1 MTFVALGTLVGGA
14 LSGCSDSFGD
24 GGVTGAV
31 TGFFRDDPAP
41 SVAQNAST
49 AAPKKIAVGAI
60 TNEAVFFGVAAGDEP
75 NSVLAA
81 DNVLKAGGTAAD
93 AATALALSLT
103 VTSPSAASLGGGG
116 MCLVHSPAD
125 GKTEALDFIAPAP
138 ARPDPS
144 ADRPGAVP
152 AMLRGIAALHA
163 RYGSVDFRSHL
174 GKAEQLARFGHVV
187 SRASAS
193 DFALSAGPL
202 FADAA
207 AQRIF
212 ARADGHPHGEG
223 DRLVQQ
229 DLAEFLAEL
238 RVQGI
243 GEFYDGALAEK
254 FVRAARAAGAG
265 LTVSDMRG
273 FTPRWLKP
281 IQIPYKDQ
289 ILKFAPPPAV
299 GGLAVSQMWHMLAA
313 NDRYRE
319 ADDAER
325 LHLLAEAAKR
335 AFGLR
340 DQWPDSVDNG
350 TAVRLLGDPSDAVR
364 SMRTYDPARATPSGQ
379 LDAKPRGTPENPS
392 QTSFVVVDLVG
403 QAVVCTLTNYNLFG
417 TGRVAPG
424 TGGVMAAAPGRGNR
438 NALSLGGMVSVD
450 ADGQGLRFAASSSGG
465 GAAATAL
472 MRVAAETLMSEKT
485 LERAMTGPRI
495 HHGGAPDIALA
506 EMDVPDSIVERVRR
520 KGHRVE
526 RAPSLGR
533 VNAVECPL
541 GLGTGSEE
549 VACFVAADPR
559 GHGLGSEAE
568 R

>member
-1 MTFVALGTLVGGA
+1 M
-14 LSGCSDSFGD
+14 
-24 GGVTGAV
+24 
-31 TGFFRDDPAP
+31 
-41 SVAQNAST
+41 
-49 AAPKKIAVGAI
+49 APKKVAVAAV
-60 TNEAVFFGVAAGDEP
+60 TNEAVFFGVVAGDEP

-81 DNVLKAGGTAAD
+81 ESVLKAGGTAAD

-116 MCLVHSPAD
+116 VCLVHSPGD

-152 AMLRGIAALHA
+152 ALLRGIAALHA

-187 SRASAS
+187 SRASAR
-193 DFALSAGPL
+193 DFALAAGPL
-202 FADAA
+202 FADPAA
-207 AQRIF
+207 RRIF

-229 DLAEFLAEL
+229 DLAEFFAEL

-254 FVRAARAAGAG
+254 FVQAARAAGAG
-265 LTVSDMRG
+265 LTLSDMRG
-273 FTPRWLKP
+273 FTPRWLRP

-289 ILKFAPPPAV
+289 ILKFTPPPA
-299 GGLAVSQMWHMLAA
+299 GAGFAVSQMWRMLAL
-313 NDRYRE
+313 NGRYGA
-319 ADDAER
+319 ADDTER

-340 DQWPDSVDNG
+340 DQWPVGVDDVA
-350 TAVRLLGDPSDAVR
+350 AVQRLGDPSEAVQ
-364 SMRTYDPARATPSGQ
+364 SMRTYDSARATPPGQ
-379 LDAKPRGTPENPS
+379 LDAKPRGNPENPS

-424 TGGVMAAAPGRGNR
+424 TGVVMAAAPGRGNR
-438 NALSLGGMVSVD
+438 NALSLGGMISVN
-450 ADGQGLRFAASSSGG
+450 ADGQGLRFAAAASGG

-472 MRVAAETLMSEKT
+472 MRVAAETLLSEKT
-485 LERAMTGPRI
+485 LERAMTAPRI
-495 HHGGAPDIALA
+495 HHGGAPNIALI
-506 EMDVPDSIVERVRR
+506 EKDVPDSIVEQIRR

-526 RAPSLGR
+526 RAPGLGR
-533 VNAVECPL
+533 VNAAECPL
-541 GLGTGSEE
+541 GLGVGVEQS
-549 VACFVAADPR
+549 ACFISADPR
-559 GHGLGSEAE
+559 GNGLASEAE